1 MVGASPE
8 SGFPHHRVGSRARP
22 CNVAAAVLAAVY
34 GPVRPAEQSAR
45 SNRKPGAYHTRQRST
60 PLSTIFFHLT
70 PHINTI
76 HTQEVIDYG

>member
-8 SGFPHHRVGSRARP
+8 SGLLHHRVGSRARP

-34 GPVRPAEQSAR
+34 GPVRHVEQSTR
-45 SNRKPGAYHTRQRST
+45 SNRKPGAYHARQWPV
-60 PLSTIFFHLT
+60 PLSTTFFHLT

-76 HTQEVIDYG
+76 HVQEVIDYG